1 MKLIVFDFDGTLAD
15 VNPVLEIIARQA
27 AEKFHLTD
35 ITPERLK
42 KARNMTAEEIIHE
55 FRIPFFMVPA
65 IATYVKYQQKQMVD
79 RIQPVSGIENVLRSL
94 SQKGYNLGIITS
106 NNADTVTD
114 FVKSHTIDLFSFI
127 HSELNLF
134 GKHKALRH
142 LMEDKQIKTY
152 EMVYIGDEVRD
163 IEACQKV
170 GVPIISVTW
179 GFNGKR
185 ILKKYKPDYL
195 VDKPEEIISLITEIK
210 K

>member
-1 MKLIVFDFDGTLAD
+1 
-15 VNPVLEIIARQA
+15 
-27 AEKFHLTD
+27 
-35 ITPERLK
+35 
-42 KARNMTAEEIIHE
+42 
-55 FRIPFFMVPA
+55 
-65 IATYVKYQQKQMVD
+65 MVD
-79 RIQPVSGIENVLRSL
+79 RIQPVSGIENLLRNL
-94 SQKGYNLGIITS
+94 SQKGYILGIITS

-114 FVKSHTIDLFSFI
+114 FVKSHNIDVFSFI

-152 EMVYIGDEVRD
+152 EMIYIGDEVRD
-163 IEACQKV
+163 IEACKKV

-195 VDKPEEIISLITEIK
+195 VDKPEEILEVIQKI
-210 K
+210 